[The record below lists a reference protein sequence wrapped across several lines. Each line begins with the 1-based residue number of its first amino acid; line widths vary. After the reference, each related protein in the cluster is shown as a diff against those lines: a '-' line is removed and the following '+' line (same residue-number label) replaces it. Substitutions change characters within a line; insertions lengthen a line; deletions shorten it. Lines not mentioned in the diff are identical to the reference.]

1 MKDVLQPDPYKQAIE
16 VLFANKRDKKNEL
29 PFHFNSTD
37 VQVTNSQKQLGL
49 VLDSTLNFNELMQSK
64 ITKCNQIIGLMKKIS
79 QILYREI
86 LSTIHKS
93 FVIPNQGDL
102 S

>member
-1 MKDVLQPDPYKQAIE
+1 M
-16 VLFANKRDKKNEL
+16 
-29 PFHFNSTD
+29 
-37 VQVTNSQKQLGL
+37 
-49 VLDSTLNFNELMQSK
+49 NFNELMQSK
-64 ITKCNQIIGLMKKIS
+64 ITKCNQIIDLMKKIS